1 MVDVGG
7 WLAPRSGRVIS
18 GNDGL
23 TIEQEGG
30 CASGSVWTG
39 AENLADPRTVQ
50 PVANCNTDCS
60 LSPGPAVVM
69 NI

>member
-7 WLAPRSGRVIS
+7 LLASCFGRVIP

-23 TIEQEGG
+23 PIEQEGG

-39 AENLADPRTVQ
+39 AENVADPRTVQ
-50 PVANCNTDCS
+50 PVANRNTDCS
-60 LSPGPAVVM
+60 LPALLL
-69 NI
+69 